1 MKAIMEMVRFVALLT
16 ILLSIC
22 GCGGDPY
29 GPTGTV
35 TGKLT
40 MAGKP
45 LPAGHAVS
53 FMQMEAGFLAF
64 GMTDAEGKF
73 EIKSWN
79 GGNMPVGK
87 YSVMIAPPSGGDVSN
102 LSAEERFENPELS
115 APKVKVL
122 YPARY
127 RETTT
132 SGLSFDVVAGSNNF
146 DIDLKAK

>member
-1 MKAIMEMVRFVALLT
+1 MMFVATFL
-16 ILLSIC
+16 

-29 GPTGTV
+29 GPTGKV

-40 MAGKP
+40 MNGKM

-53 FMQMEAGFLAF
+53 FMQMEKGFLAF

-79 GGNMPVGK
+79 NGNMPIGK
-87 YSVMIAPPSGGDVSN
+87 YDVMIAPPSGDDVSN
-102 LSAEERFENPELS
+102 LSAEERFEKPEGSTPKS
-115 APKVKVL
+115 AVL
-122 YPARY
+122 FPSRY
-127 RETTT
+127 RETTK
-132 SGLSFDVVAGSNNF
+132 SGLQYEITKGDNHF